1 MDDKMILVESNELQD
16 NIAIIMRQTNYTET
30 EAIEQLKMCN
40 YDHIKVIKKYL
51 GIDDNV
57 TTKRPVNPNQEIYK
71 QLRFKLDN
79 SMRNY
84 NERKECN
91 ETKLK

>member
-16 NIAIIMRQTNYTET
+16 NIAVIMRQTNYTET
-30 EAIEQLKMCN
+30 EAMDQLKLFN

-51 GIDDNV
+51 GIDEKV
-57 TTKRPVNPNQEIYK
+57 TNKQGVNPNQEIYK
-71 QLRFKLDN
+71 QMRFKLDN
-79 SMRNY
+79 AMRNY
-84 NERKECN
+84 NERKAHN